1 MSDTMRR
8 IRSYRHGTNVRKSG
22 IEFQYKM
29 LRYLVQPNKHPVR
42 LKNKAISQA
51 MKEQNR

>member
-1 MSDTMRR
+1 MRR
-8 IRSYRHGTNVRKSG
+8 IRSYRKGTTIRKKS

-42 LKNKAISQA
+42 LKNKAL
-51 MKEQNR
+51 KENDR